1 MVLRVA
7 AESDHRENLM
17 KNIEDLHKSSADLV
31 TLERTHFSKKEKVMR
46 SESVLAEEILTTV
59 GEALSYIAAPRR
71 PWDKSGPRVVS
82 LNLYCCIEV
91 TPTLRYAYTESD
103 DGDRASAL
111 WLYGYEPGVYP
122 MGIDEIISKLI
133 VKFESVINGRLPK
146 ITKAM
151 EVENAKLIRAYTLL
165 QAVRGI
171 TI

>member
-1 MVLRVA
+1 
-7 AESDHRENLM
+7 M
-17 KNIEDLHKSSADLV
+17 KSIEDLRKSSADLV
-31 TLERTHFSKKEKVMR
+31 TLERAHFSKKDEVMR
-46 SESVLAEEILTTV
+46 SESILAEEILTTV

-71 PWDKSGPRVVS
+71 PWDKSPRVVS

-122 MGIDEIISKLI
+122 MGIEEIVDRLT
-133 VKFESVINGRLPK
+133 VKFESVLNGRLPK
-146 ITKAM
+146 ITKDM

-171 TI
+171 TL